1 MIERHTPRVTT
12 KNPNPQTTAG
22 TMYVEFCPEAP
33 VGIKHIRSFA
43 QALDGQHYSNGI
55 LITKVA
61 PNAAALRAL
70 EPLAERGITAE
81 TFPESDLLINI
92 TKHELV
98 PKHVLLSDLEKKVLL
113 DRYRLKE
120 TQLPRVQAQD
130 PVAKYLGLKKGNVV
144 KIIRK
149 SETAGRYAS
158 YRWVY

>member
-1 MIERHTPRVTT
+1 MVIRDTPRPTK

-22 TMYVEFCPEAP
+22 NMYVEFCGDAP
-33 VGIKHIRSFA
+33 VGIRHIRAFA
-43 QALDGQHYSNGI
+43 QNLDRENYSNGI
-55 LITKVA
+55 LITRVA

-70 EPLAERGITAE
+70 EPLAERNITPE
-81 TFPESDLLINI
+81 TFPESDLLVNI
-92 TKHELV
+92 TKHVLV
-98 PKHVLLSDLEKKVLL
+98 PKHILLSDEEKKVLL

-120 TQLPRVQAQD
+120 TQLPRIQASD
-130 PVAKYLGLKKGNVV
+130 PVAKYLGLKKGQVV